1 VAVDTSTYV
10 GGFDT
15 AKPAGTDQKSEG
27 DDNFRHIKTVLKT
40 TFPNVTGAVTPTHTE
55 LNYVDGVTSA
65 IQTQFT
71 AKAPLASPTF
81 TGTPAAPTA
90 AGGTNTTQI
99 ATTAFVA
106 TSFAPLASPT
116 LTGVPAA
123 PTASV
128 GTNTTQLATTAF
140 VIAESFVS
148 ALPSQTGNSGKYVT
162 TDGTTASWGS
172 LSAYATTAAVAATYA
187 TTAAVAATY
196 APLASPTL
204 TGTPI
209 APTAAAGT
217 NTTQVATTA
226 FVTGAVGGY
235 AADAIGTYAFA
246 KASSQSVTF
255 GGTIAGSSLQSVCI
269 SGGTAN
275 VSTDGSTLTGTWRC
289 MGRQNN
295 SSDACTVFLRI
306 A

>member
-1 VAVDTSTYV
+1 MTIETGNYISALNASYPDGS
-10 GGFDT
+10 D
-15 AKPAGTDQKSEG
+15 AKSEG
-27 DDNFRHIKTVLKT
+27 DNHIRFVKTKVKE
-40 TFPNVTGAVTPTHTE
+40 TFPNVSGAVTPTHTV
-55 LNYVDGVTSA
+55 LNYMLGVSSA
-65 IQTQFT
+65 VQTQLD
-71 AKAPLASPTF
+71 AKAALASPTL
-81 TGTPAAPTA
+81 TGTPVAPTA
-90 AGGTNTTQI
+90 APGTNTTQI

-123 PTASV
+123 PTAAP

-148 ALPSQTGNSGKYVT
+148 SLPSQTGNSGKYVT

-172 LSAYATTAAVAATYA
+172 LSAYATTAAVAAA
-187 TTAAVAATY
+187 Y

-217 NTTQVATTA
+217 NTTQIATTA

-246 KASSQSVTF
+246 KASSQSATF

-269 SGGTAN
+269 SGGTAT
-275 VSTDGSTLTGTWRC
+275 VSNDGSTLTGTWRC

>member
-1 VAVDTSTYV
+1 MAVDTSTYV

-269 SGGTAN
+269 SGGTAT
-275 VSTDGSTLTGTWRC
+275 VSNDGSTLTGTWRC

-295 SSDACTVFLRI
+295 STDACTVFLRI